1 MSRLL
6 VLLQTGSGMRVS
18 HEPDLTTVLL
28 MATRQTMGLSMNSQK
43 KSSTIEGAA
52 SLVITWLTESVILTS
67 NQCVITI
74 VNQCSSYIF
83 TSDAIDSHASFK
95 NIKWLIPDS
104 HASFVNTWLAD
115 SVK

>member
-6 VLLQTGSGMRVS
+6 VLQTGLGMRVS

-28 MATRQTMGLSMNSQK
+28 MATRPTMGLSMNSQK

-83 TSDAIDSHASFK
+83 TSDAIDSHASFA
-95 NIKWLIPDS
+95 IITLIITDS
-104 HASFVNTWLAD
+104 HGTFVNTWIAD